1 MTKHILFLSLFLTC
15 PSLSVQISIS
25 TALFSHLCLS
35 VLVIPLI
42 SAVFLNSHH
51 ALSLQF
57 TLSFLRI
64 SSTVLH
70 KYENISFN
78 LNFHPGTCFC
88 FIRVHVFWRYVVPPP
103 PFLLMFS
110 LFSRSLSF
118 PLFITP
124 HHLDPPFFSLHRS
137 LSTCWFQSQR
147 VEANLRTSALSRK
160 RWCHLF
166 QRWRARLALSH
177 DTDTLVYT
185 MPPLFK
191 TDSLR

>member
-70 KYENISFN
+70 KY
-78 LNFHPGTCFC
+78 
-88 FIRVHVFWRYVVPPP
+88 FIQSKFSPRDLFLFYKGARFLAVCCPPPP